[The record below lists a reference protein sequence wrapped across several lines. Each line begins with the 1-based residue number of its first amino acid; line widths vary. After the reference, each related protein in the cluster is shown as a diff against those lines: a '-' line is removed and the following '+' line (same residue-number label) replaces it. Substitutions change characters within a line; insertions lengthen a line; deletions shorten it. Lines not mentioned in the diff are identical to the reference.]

1 MPNHQKKQAASNQR
15 QLRGINSAGLVGDMV
30 GVGVSAGVERE
41 LANMRLSNLGHKT
54 PLDRKLH
61 LDDVEVVGRASAR
74 RHPTPVDILRKHAP
88 TKPDG
93 LDASQFFDVLAVEN
107 SAIGGHIC
115 FLWQVR
121 RRDDRAIA
129 RTRTPQAA

>member
-1 MPNHQKKQAASNQR
+1 MSKAASKHLK
-15 QLRGINSAGLVGDMV
+15 LRGNNSAGLVGDMV
-30 GVGVSAGVERE
+30 GVGISAGVDRE
-41 LANMRLSNLGHKT
+41 LAAMRLTHADPQDQKV
-54 PLDRKLH
+54 H
-61 LDDVEVVGRASAR
+61 LDDAEIVGRSSAR

-88 TKPDG
+88 SKPD
-93 LDASQFFDVLAVEN
+93 LLNDLQFFDMLAVEN